1 MINGELSIGWSRV
14 EITPPRKSLLQG
26 QFHARLSKGTTSPLL
41 ATALAL
47 EVRNEEGHCEQAILL
62 SCDLTVIDF
71 LAEVRQK
78 LAGRCPGFDLRK
90 LSLNA
95 THTHCSPVLERGIY
109 PEPEDE
115 PDFMDPLACRAWV
128 VSHVADAAQV
138 AWASRKPG
146 ALSRGFGYAV
156 VGRCRRARYA
166 DGSALMYGASD
177 REDFRG
183 LEAGDDHAVNMLF
196 TYDDADKLSGVVVN
210 LASPSQC
217 DESGYT
223 YSSDF
228 WHDVREEI
236 AARFGESVHLLAQ
249 CAPAGDASPHLLLD
263 QTEECDL
270 RHRMGLTDKGII
282 ARRIMAA
289 VEEGRVYAPPARKF
303 LSFEHRVETVLL
315 PQIKV
320 SREEYELE
328 KRLPGMSQEERERQ
342 PFGFKRIWPFGNVCN
357 LVKRYEE
364 QGESPQYEMEGHF
377 IRLGDVALATSPFEL
392 FMDYGARIRARS
404 KALQTFLVQLAD
416 ACGFYL
422 PTERALR
429 GGHYSA
435 LTKSNW
441 VGPEGGQQLVEKTA
455 AEINDLFADEAYP
468 RTR

>member
-14 EITPPRKSLLQG
+14 EITPPGNSLLHG
-26 QFHARLSKGTTSPLL
+26 QFHARLSKGTISPLF

-47 EVRNEEGHCEQAILL
+47 EVRNEEGVCEQAILV

-71 LAEVRQK
+71 LDDVRQK
-78 LAGRCPGFDLRK
+78 LEGSCPGFDLRK

-128 VSHVADAAQV
+128 VSHVADAIQA
-138 AWASRKPG
+138 AWTARKPG

-156 VGRCRRARYA
+156 VGRCRRASYA
-166 DGSALMYGASD
+166 DGSGLMYGATD

-183 LEAGDDHAVNMLF
+183 LEACDDHAVNMLF
-196 TYDDADKLSGVVVN
+196 TYDEADKLSGVVVN

-228 WHDVREEI
+228 WHDVRAAI
-236 AARFGESVHLLAQ
+236 AARYGDAVHLLTQ

-270 RHRMGLTDKGII
+270 RNRMGLDDKGII

-289 VEEGRVYAPPARKF
+289 VEEGLACASPSCKSLP
-303 LSFEHRVETVLL
+303 FEHRVETVLL
-315 PQIKV
+315 PQIEV
-320 SREEYELE
+320 SRQEYELE
-328 KRLPGMSQEERERQ
+328 KRLPEMSQEELERQ
-342 PFGFKRIWPFGNVCN
+342 PFGFNRIWPFGDVCN

-364 QGESPQYEMEGHF
+364 QGENPQYEMEGHF
-377 IRLGDVALATSPFEL
+377 IRLGDVALATNPFEL
-392 FMDYGARIRARS
+392 FMDYGARIRVRS

-416 ACGFYL
+416 GCGFYL
-422 PTERALR
+422 PTKRALG

-441 VGPEGGQQLVEKTA
+441 VGPEGGDQFVEKTV
-455 AEINDLFADEAYP
+455 AEIDSLFAEEAYP